1 MGQAHGRDFL
11 YGENDLMTTS
21 TYTKVT
27 GKTVNV
33 VVKASS
39 NQLMEHIMKENGKT
53 TKHMVMVYLN
63 VERKHI

>member
-1 MGQAHGRDFL
+1 MGQAHGRGFL
-11 YGENDLMTTS
+11 YGENDLMTMS
-21 TYTKVT
+21 IYMKVI
-27 GKTVNV
+27 GKMVNV
-33 VVKASS
+33 VVKESL

>member
-1 MGQAHGRDFL
+1 MGQAHGRGFL